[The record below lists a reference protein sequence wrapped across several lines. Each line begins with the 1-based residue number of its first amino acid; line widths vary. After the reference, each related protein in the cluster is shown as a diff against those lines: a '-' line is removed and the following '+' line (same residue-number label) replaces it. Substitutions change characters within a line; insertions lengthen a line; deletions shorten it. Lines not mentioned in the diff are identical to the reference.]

1 MTLRIESNNPI
12 KISTR
17 TLHLKEVAELL
28 SVSAATVRNWIKSGK
43 INIIR
48 QGRSSLF
55 DEQEILNIKK
65 EIESGISHRLKSRRN
80 KKAVEGTYIP
90 AEYVN
95 SEEYVRLAECILE
108 IVNESTQEINPN
120 LVLLEV
126 VLALFLN
133 QGRLTCSPEFSMLSL
148 TELAVQDKLH
158 LGRYVGIANSLYD
171 LNEEISTQQL
181 VMLRHIRQLNIR
193 FIPGDDLLGL
203 IYMSLSNLGV
213 RKSNGSYY
221 TPSKIVDLLVY
232 QSLNSLSD
240 LSFPKIIDPC
250 CGSGNFLIK
259 LFLALKS
266 RLLERGLSINEAE
279 KYLLQ
284 DCLSAY
290 DIDRTAV
297 ALARINLEL
306 LRECPNDDSIPIRV
320 ECRNTLENFGH
331 LLTPSDTE
339 AFDLVIG
346 NPPWGYSFSQEEI
359 DLYRDRFIT
368 SQTSLESF
376 SLFLEYGLRI
386 LKPDGILSYVLPE
399 ALLNVQL
406 HTPIRQILLEKTQI
420 LNIHLLGQQFSK
432 VFAPALTLTVKN
444 SANTSNHETL
454 VEWDRAVQSIPQQ
467 RFYENEMYIFNVKA
481 SNLED
486 GIINHMKS
494 LSGVKFLRGNAEFAL
509 GIVTGNNKEWVLPQP
524 SPGSEHILKGNDV
537 FKYSFYPSENYIF
550 FELQKFQQVA
560 PEKLYRAPEKLLYRF
575 INENLIFAYDNSQIL
590 SLNSANLVIPNLP
603 GYSIKYI
610 LAILNSRAAQFF
622 HTVSF
627 SSIKVLRRHIESI
640 PIPPC
645 SPDLQHSI
653 IEKVDMLLGIEDE
666 TLRANL
672 YEQIDAQIMELY
684 GFNAEQQGL
693 ILEKFAD
700 VKFLSSKT
708 KPQP

>member
-1 MTLRIESNNPI
+1 MRIKSDSPM
-12 KISTR
+12 KMSTR
-17 TLHLKEVAELL
+17 TLQLKEVAELL

-55 DEQEILNIKK
+55 DEQEILKIKK
-65 EIESGISHRLKSRRN
+65 EIQSGVSHRLKSRRN

-90 AEYVN
+90 TEYVN

-108 IVNESTQEINPN
+108 IVNECTQEINPN

-148 TELAVQDKLH
+148 TELAVQDRLH
-158 LGRYVGIANSLYD
+158 LGRYVDIVNSLYD

-181 VMLRHIRQLNIR
+181 VILRQIRQLNIR

-203 IYMSLSNLGV
+203 MYMSISNLGE

-232 QSLNSLSD
+232 QSLDSLSD

-279 KYLLQ
+279 KHLLQ

-290 DIDRTAV
+290 DLDKTAV

-306 LRECPNDDSIPIRV
+306 LCECPNDNSIPIKI
-320 ECRNTLENFGH
+320 ECRNTLENYGH
-331 LLTPSDTE
+331 LFSQTDTE

-346 NPPWGYSFSQEEI
+346 NPPWGYSFTQEEI
-359 DLYRDRFIT
+359 NLYNNQFIT
-368 SQTSLESF
+368 SQASLESF
-376 SLFLEYGLRI
+376 SLFLEYGLSI
-386 LKPDGILSYVLPE
+386 LKPDAILSYVLPE

-406 HTPIRQILLEKTQI
+406 HTPIRKILLEKTQI
-420 LNIHLLGQQFSK
+420 LHIHLLGQQFSK

-444 SANTSNHETL
+444 SINRSNHEIL
-454 VEWDRAVQSIPQQ
+454 VEWDKAVQSIPQQ

-481 SNLED
+481 SNLEN

-494 LSGVKFLRGNAEFAL
+494 LSGVKFLKGNAEFAL
-509 GIVTGNNKEWVLPQP
+509 GIVTGNNKEWVLSQP
-524 SPGSEHILKGNDV
+524 SPVSEHILKGNDV
-537 FKYSFYPSENYIF
+537 FKYSFYPSENYII
-550 FELQKFQQVA
+550 FEPQKFQQVA
-560 PEKLYRAPEKLLYRF
+560 PEKLYRAPEKLVYRF
-575 INENLIFAYDNSQIL
+575 INENLIFAYDNNQTL
-590 SLNSANLVIPNLP
+590 SLNSANFVIPNLP

-622 HTVSF
+622 HTVFF
-627 SSIKVLRRHIESI
+627 SSIKVLRKHIESI

-653 IEKVDMLLGIEDE
+653 IEKVDMLLGTMDE
-666 TLRANL
+666 TLRISL

-684 GFNAEQQGL
+684 DFNPEQRGL
-693 ILEKFAD
+693 ILEKCAD
-700 VKFLSSKT
+700 VKFLSQKT
-708 KPQP
+708 KSQP